1 MADVGQNLPSY
12 YKKSRYI
19 KALNTPV
26 NAEFERLYELIEMF
40 MKNRFIDSADEDAV
54 REYEKSLGISEIGNT
69 LEARKSLIKIR
80 MRGSQTSTKANLRAV
95 HLSVLYAYEYSGT
108 FEFADHEND
117 YNIETGFADGNGHG
131 GYLGNI

>member
-1 MADVGQNLPSY
+1 MSYAKIGQTILNTDGVDDYSNLKSIQKQKISQYPKLKLPFLGVLPLADVGQNLPSY

-54 REYEKSLGISEIGNT
+54 REYEKVWVYQ
-69 LEARKSLIKIR
+69 KSAIP
-80 MRGSQTSTKANLRAV
+80 LR
-95 HLSVLYAYEYSGT
+95 
-108 FEFADHEND
+108 HER
-117 YNIETGFADGNGHG
+117 A
-131 GYLGNI
+131 LLK

>member
-1 MADVGQNLPSY
+1 M
-12 YKKSRYI
+12 
-19 KALNTPV
+19 
-26 NAEFERLYELIEMF
+26 
-40 MKNRFIDSADEDAV
+40 
-54 REYEKSLGISEIGNT
+54 GISEIGNT

-95 HLSVLYAYEYSGT
+95 IESYGVLVDITEDIKNYSFTVIFHQPNVPESVIKNIIEDLKPAHLSVLYAYEYSGT

>member
-1 MADVGQNLPSY
+1 MLPLADVGQNLPSY

-54 REYEKSLGISEIGNT
+54 REYEKSLSMVKAKPPISYH
-69 LEARKSLIKIR
+69 LILIQYIFYHMIPFSRDKTVKI
-80 MRGSQTSTKANLRAV
+80 
-95 HLSVLYAYEYSGT
+95 
-108 FEFADHEND
+108 
-117 YNIETGFADGNGHG
+117 
-131 GYLGNI
+131 